1 VENQAECFKFWKKI
15 QGLPQTLSQIQWGGG
30 VEKSGRVFEI
40 LEKKIQGSRGHLAKF
55 SGGGVENQAEYFFY
69 ILEKKFKGSRRHL
82 AKFSGGGVENQAECL
97 KILEKKI
104 QGLPQTLS

>member
-1 VENQAECFKFWKKI
+1 MENQAECFKFWKKI

-55 SGGGVENQAEYFFY
+55 SW
-69 ILEKKFKGSRRHL
+69 
-82 AKFSGGGVENQAECL
+82 GGVENQAECL
-97 KILEKKI
+97 KFWKKKFKGSRGHLTKFRGGGLENQAECLKFWKKNSRVPA
-104 QGLPQTLS
+104 GT

>member
-1 VENQAECFKFWKKI
+1 
-15 QGLPQTLSQIQWGGG
+15 
-30 VEKSGRVFEI
+30 VFEI
-40 LEKKIQGSRGHLAKF
+40 LEKKFKGSRGHLAKF

-104 QGLPQTLS
+104 QGLPRTLS